1 MLITGRFKLNFSN
14 NTFNDTRE
22 IHGFSKD
29 EILEI
34 KEMLGKFKSEGADG
48 IKINEYLRS
57 KLHLSS
63 EILDKYSSYLEN
75 LKSFIKNYLI
85 STEGSKY
92 YYLKSEIMEELRV
105 LTNNLQ
111 NINSNI
117 RNIKR
122 ITKNSIGLN
131 DLLSTIE
138 DLLREMTHLGS
149 DLQGSMKEIETIHD
163 DTTQLW
169 TEINK
174 IKNLNFKLNEIPTS
188 LENWN
193 EIKELA
199 IFIKSLNE
207 VFLSKRKKDKKER
220 ILTFHFDEIYQY
232 FHSIDENKIKFYSD
246 LIYLLYL
253 NKFFEEYQGEE
264 FINILER
271 KEVLLNLKNFV
282 QPLLKQL
289 IEDKLHDVLVEIEE
303 FDLKEKE
310 PKINLK
316 TLSEQKIS
324 IFFPK
329 IVDYY
334 IVGLEKKFQEK
345 IHNVIEAEKFE
356 EIANFYYQK
365 IDDFSNIINQIEDW
379 VLGIEYLLKP
389 YENITT
395 GLRKIFSNLTSE
407 IYRRKNEYL
416 TFIKTVKDEE
426 LRVEVRRFIS
436 DKISEVNE
444 LIRVYEDEASLIIK
458 EEFPQLKRIREIL
471 SDYYQKIQKI
481 KDEVYKKLDS
491 MKSNDIDAYHAIK
504 YWEDSLNRKKQQ
516 LTFLI
521 SLLLN
526 KLFKSFKELIDK
538 EGILFATITEI
549 TEQTENFEGL
559 PLNFALSSFLAERLS
574 EEELKER
581 ISEINSKVNQ
591 LNNSLGLYQVEVSKL
606 EKILANRVKVRK
618 GISQSDVQ
626 CTVCHKYINFAKNK
640 VITCPFC
647 ASTYH
652 YLCVAFWLSKYNSCP
667 MCQNHF
673 LEPHSGLFE
682 SEEDQEL
689 DRF

>member
-14 NTFNDTRE
+14 NTFNDTKE

-75 LKSFIKNYLI
+75 LKSFTKNYLI

-149 DLQGSMKEIETIHD
+149 DLQESMKEIETIHD

-193 EIKELA
+193 EIKELV

-220 ILTFHFDEIYQY
+220 ILTFHFDEIYQF

-271 KEVLLNLKNFV
+271 KEVLQNLKNFV
-282 QPLLKQL
+282 QPLLKHL

-345 IHNVIEAEKFE
+345 IHNVIEADKFE
-356 EIANFYYQK
+356 EIANFYYEK
-365 IDDFSNIINQIEDW
+365 IDEFSNKINNIEDW
-379 VLGIEYLLKP
+379 VLSIEYLLKP

-426 LRVEVRRFIS
+426 LRVEVRRFVS

-471 SDYYQKIQKI
+471 SEYYQKIQNI

-581 ISEINSKVNQ
+581 ISEIKAKINQ

-606 EKILANRVKVRK
+606 EIILANRVKVRK

-682 SEEDQEL
+682 NEEDQEL